1 MNKLNFILITLVS
14 IIIINSVPKES
25 AYGFNELVNE
35 LNNYIKFEETGVKVE
50 YEINQNKEEVLE
62 DIKNKFIDK
71 YKYQKYILKDNE
83 ISIITNNEVIV
94 ADIFEDNM
102 TTLVEIR
109 IINYDNEKSLSK
121 LMKELTELQNNN
133 AKKLKYFQFFKGK
146 IINKERVLNE
156 IYKTQKLKNIET
168 LDIHNGYVGTAR
180 LNNGQRVNFVDNSY
194 DTGSYFIIG
203 TPIIFATY

>member
-1 MNKLNFILITLVS
+1 MNKLNFILVILIS

-25 AYGFNELVNE
+25 AYGFSELVNE
-35 LNNYIKFEETGVKVE
+35 LNNYIEFEETGVKVE
-50 YEINQNKEEVLE
+50 YEVNQNKEEVLE
-62 DIKNKFIDK
+62 DIKNKFTEK
-71 YKYQKYILKDNE
+71 NKSQQCILKDNE
-83 ISIITNNEVIV
+83 ISVRTNNELIV
-94 ADIFEDNM
+94 ADVFEDNM

-109 IINYDNEKSLSK
+109 IINYDSEKSLSN

-146 IINKERVLNE
+146 IINKERPLND
-156 IYKTQKLKNIET
+156 IYITQKLKNIET
-168 LDIHNGYVGTAR
+168 LDIHNGYVGTAS